1 MGEIAAV
8 GQCAGAQRAIAFD
21 HALAE
26 RQQQAKHVFGDRFG
40 IAAGLI
46 DDQDAALG
54 AGLHVHGV
62 VTGAVGGHDQQVR
75 RVWRSSA
82 PVW

>member
-26 RQQQAKHVFGDRFG
+26 RQQQAKHVFEPIR
-40 IAAGLI
+40 
-46 DDQDAALG
+46 
-54 AGLHVHGV
+54 HC
-62 VTGAVGGHDQQVR
+62 R
-75 RVWRSSA
+75 R
-82 PVW
+82 PD